1 MPERQVLICTVGTSL
16 FAGNIERLPF
26 ERDNPPNWE
35 NLKRAYQEKNWR
47 ALARELASLP
57 PDSRVCGAEI
67 NTIHEL
73 ITQKRI
79 PLRAIHFLVS
89 DTTAGEETGKVLQF
103 YFENHPSHRFSE
115 VAYHR
120 IEKLQDQHP
129 QDFKVYG
136 LRNLVREIGTIIQR
150 VGGPEQVLID
160 ATGGYKAQIAI
171 GVLIGQVLNI
181 PVMYKHERF
190 SQIIDFPPLPVSFD
204 YSLFG
209 TYAGLLHYLGKG
221 IVTVDSEELDLT
233 EEDEKLRVLLEE
245 TEVENKRLFAL
256 SPIGQIYL
264 LGYRLHHQRKV
275 TELASAQNKKAPHF
289 SDDHYPEG
297 FQDYVKKIWRE
308 VPWIITTKSLPYHH
322 QRSIKWRGFT
332 VREIEGQF
340 RLVGT
345 YRDRNDFGARFE
357 IIPTDTS
364 REALMYAVELLNEK
378 YGD

>member
-16 FAGNIERLPF
+16 FSGNLERLPF

-35 NLKRAYQEKNWR
+35 NLKRTYQEKNWR
-47 ALARELASLP
+47 ALARELACLP

-73 ITQKRI
+73 ITQKGL

-89 DTTAGEETGKVLQF
+89 DTPAGEETGKVLQY
-103 YFENHPSHRFSE
+103 YFKNHSSHHFSVVE
-115 VAYHR
+115 YHR

-136 LRNLVREIGTIIQR
+136 LRNLAREIGTIIQR
-150 VGGPEQVLID
+150 IGGPEKVLID

-171 GVLIGQVLNI
+171 GLLIGQVLNI

-209 TYAGLLHYLGKG
+209 TYAGLLHYLEKG

-245 TEVENKRLFAL
+245 TDVGNRRLFAL

-264 LGYRLHHQRKV
+264 LGYRLHHQREV
-275 TELASAQNKKAPHF
+275 TELASAQNKEVPHF

-297 FQDYVKKIWRE
+297 FKDYVKKIWRE
-308 VPWIITTKSLPYHH
+308 VPWIVTIKSLPYYQ
-322 QRSIKWRGFT
+322 QRSIKGRGFT
-332 VREIEGQF
+332 VREIEGQL

-364 REALMYAVELLNEK
+364 REALIYAVELLNER